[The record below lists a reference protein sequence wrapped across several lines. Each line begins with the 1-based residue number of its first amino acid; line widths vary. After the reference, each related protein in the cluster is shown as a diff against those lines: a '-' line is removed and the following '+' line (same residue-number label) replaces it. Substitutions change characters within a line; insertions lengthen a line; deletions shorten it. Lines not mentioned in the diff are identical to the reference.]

1 MTNKKKHQEPDI
13 YQDENFAFIA
23 GYTPGGFPY
32 GITWAEQEEID
43 RREREGRLPVEKP
56 EGVDFSPEEAELN
69 LEEAENEG
77 KLSFDE
83 VDITDLPF

>member
-1 MTNKKKHQEPDI
+1 MKMTNKKKHQEPDI

-43 RREREGRLPVEKP
+43 RREREGRLPKDEEP
-56 EGVDFSPEEAELN
+56 EGTDTPEWEDCQEKCASN
-69 LEEAENEG
+69 LLKSAHQ
-77 KLSFDE
+77 
-83 VDITDLPF
+83 IP